1 LDVGL
6 RLAELKDKCLLYR
19 WVNSKDSL
27 GIKIKTEK
35 KISFSNHEIWFEERL
50 KDNNTFIW
58 IIEENKNKPIGQ
70 IRFQYSKE
78 KYFDID
84 IYIINKF
91 RKLGIASIELK
102 NAENISNVKPL
113 RATVR
118 KNNYSSYLFF
128 NRNGYRLIFE
138 DQESWVLVKY

>member
-1 LDVGL
+1 MDVGL

-27 GIKIKTEK
+27 GIKIKTDK

-113 RATVR
+113 RATVK

-138 DQESWVLVKY
+138 DQEYWVLVKY

>member
-1 LDVGL
+1 MDVGL

-27 GIKIKTEK
+27 GIKIKTDK

-84 IYIINKF
+84 IYIIDKF
-91 RKLGIASIELK
+91 RKLGIASIVLK

-113 RATVR
+113 RATVK

-138 DQESWVLVKY
+138 DKESWVLVKY

>member
-1 LDVGL
+1 MDVVL
-6 RLAELKDKCLLYR
+6 RLAKLKDKCLLYR

-27 GIKIKTEK
+27 GIKIKTDK

-78 KYFDID
+78 KYFDVD

-113 RATVR
+113 RATVK

>member
-1 LDVGL
+1 MDVGL

-27 GIKIKTEK
+27 GIKIKTDK

-102 NAENISNVKPL
+102 NAENISNVRPL
-113 RATVR
+113 RAIVK

-138 DQESWVLVKY
+138 DKESWVLVKY

>member
-1 LDVGL
+1 MDVGL

-27 GIKIKTEK
+27 GIKIKTDK

-113 RATVR
+113 RATVK

-138 DQESWVLVKY
+138 DQESWILVKY

>member
-1 LDVGL
+1 MDVGL

-27 GIKIKTEK
+27 GIKIKTDK

-138 DQESWVLVKY
+138 DQESWILVKY

>member
-1 LDVGL
+1 MDVGL
-6 RLAELKDKCLLYR
+6 RLAELKDKCLLYK

-27 GIKIKTEK
+27 GIKIKTDK

-84 IYIINKF
+84 IYIIDKF
-91 RKLGIASIELK
+91 RKLGIASIVLK

-113 RATVR
+113 RATVK

-128 NRNGYRLIFE
+128 NRNGYSFFSQDAE
-138 DQESWVLVKY
+138 FWTLVKK

>member
-1 LDVGL
+1 MDVGL

-27 GIKIKTEK
+27 GIKIKTDK

-113 RATVR
+113 RATVK
-118 KNNYSSYLFF
+118 KNNFSSYLFF